1 MEHHRNGVGALARWL
16 KAAAVIAVIGLALL
30 DAGALLVNAVQLDEA
45 AAGAASRGR
54 TVWQET
60 RSRTAVDRSIT
71 RQVQTLAGAVVDEV
85 VVDDTGISV
94 TLHRQASV
102 RILDDIPPLRHL
114 ATSAA
119 SQHIPV
125 QR

>member
-1 MEHHRNGVGALARWL
+1 M
-16 KAAAVIAVIGLALL
+16 IGLALL

-60 RSRTAVDRSIT
+60 RSRTAVNRSIT

-94 TLHRQASV
+94 TLHRHASV
-102 RILDDIPPLRHL
+102 RLLDHIPPLRHL
-114 ATSAA
+114 VTSFA
-119 SQHIPV
+119 SQHTPL